1 MKGKVKWY
9 NETKGYGFIR
19 TDEGQEIFVHKSGLQ
34 EGLRRLN
41 EEQEVEFDI
50 EDGKKGKLAVNVQI
64 SE

>member
-50 EDGKKGKLAVNVQI
+50 EDGKKGKLAVNVRI
-64 SE
+64 IE